1 MIYTFGI
8 AILLLAALISGG
20 LPRYALRQITQMK
33 LQTKERIY
41 EYLEKTGVYSMERFD
56 RLNKRQVQ
64 ATSQDGLL
72 LSGYV
77 LEFFPESRRWM
88 IIVHGYTVSLH
99 ASTQYIDMFRD
110 AGFNI
115 LLIDQ
120 RRHGGS
126 QGKYTTYGYYE
137 KYDVQTWVNWILEHY
152 GEQTEIGL
160 HGQSLGGG
168 TVLEYLSIA
177 HPNVKF
183 VIADCPYSDLTELM
197 RHQFTKLN
205 KLPAYPLLPLV
216 NRLLQ
221 RKAGFRLDQVS
232 PIKAVEKSRLPVL
245 FIHGTKDNYVPT
257 YMSKEMF
264 RHKPE
269 PKRLLLIEG
278 AVHAN
283 AYGVDPKRYKA
294 EVHSFIHEVLDA
306 EMAAETVTAAYL
318 PSI

>member
-1 MIYTFGI
+1 MILSFGI
-8 AILLLAALISGG
+8 TVLLLATLISGG
-20 LPRYALRQITQMK
+20 LPRYALRQITQMR

-41 EYLEKTGVYSMERFD
+41 EYLERTGVYSKDRFD
-56 RLNKRQVQ
+56 RLDKRKIQV
-64 ATSQDGLL
+64 TSQDGLL

-77 LEFFPESRRWM
+77 LEFFPDSHRWM

-99 ASTQYIDMFRD
+99 VSTQYIDMFRD

-257 YMSKEMF
+257 YMSKEMY
-264 RHKPE
+264 RSKPE

-283 AYGVDPKRYKA
+283 AYGVDPKRYRT
-294 EVHSFIHEVLDA
+294 EVHSFIHEVLGA
-306 EMAAETVTAAYL
+306 EKATETVTAAYL

>member
-1 MIYTFGI
+1 MVFTIVI
-8 AILLLAALISGG
+8 LALLLIVLVVSG
-20 LPRYALRQITQMK
+20 LPRFAVRQITQMR
-33 LQTKERIY
+33 LQTNESIY
-41 EYLEKTGVYSMERFD
+41 EYLERTGVYTRDKFER
-56 RLNKRQVQ
+56 LPKRPVQVM
-64 ATSQDGLL
+64 SKDGLQ

-77 LEFFPESRRWM
+77 LELFPESRRWM
-88 IIVHGYTVSLH
+88 IIVHGYTVSLL
-99 ASTQYIDMFRD
+99 ASTQYIDMFQE

-126 QGKYTTYGYYE
+126 QGKYTTYGFQE
-137 KYDVQTWVNWILEHY
+137 KYDVETWVHWILENY
-152 GEQTEIGL
+152 GGNCSIGL

-197 RHQFTKLN
+197 RHQISKLN
-205 KLPAYPLLPLV
+205 KLPASPLLPLV
-216 NRLLQ
+216 NKLLQ

-232 PIKAVEKSRLPVL
+232 PIRAVEQSKLPVL
-245 FIHGTKDNYVPT
+245 FIHGTEDNYVPT
-257 YMSKEMF
+257 YMSRELY
-264 RHKPE
+264 RQKPE
-269 PKRLLLIEG
+269 PKGLLLVEG

-283 AYGVDPKRYKA
+283 AYGVDPKRYA
-294 EVHSFIHEVLDA
+294 EEVQSFIERFLVP
-306 EMAAETVTAAYL
+306 EEPAATYL